1 MASAPHRVLLVDESA
16 LVRQN
21 VRSML
26 ESCSELSV
34 IGEAESGIQAVSMTS
49 YIRPDVIVMDINIP
63 GMNGSE
69 ATRHIKAAQPA
80 ILVIG
85 FSVNDDPHVQE
96 AMRGASADAFLAKGA
111 ASTQLCDAIAAL
123 ARQGRVERID
133 QGWQKTRMATT
144 PWLYSKTDST
154 GGRTARRVQ
163 SW

>member
-34 IGEAESGIQAVSMTS
+34 IGEAESG
-49 YIRPDVIVMDINIP
+49 
-63 GMNGSE
+63 E
-69 ATRHIKAAQPA
+69 ATKHIKAAQLA